1 MEKFRI
7 LSGTHA
13 KWNSDVSFPLRQ
25 LKKSNERSKF
35 FVISVTLAHGR
46 K

>member
-7 LSGTHA
+7 LSGTHP
-13 KWNSDVSFPLRQ
+13 KWNSDVSFPSRQ
-25 LKKSNERSKF
+25 WKKFNERSKF
-35 FVISVTLAHGR
+35 FLISVTLAHGR

>member
-7 LSGTHA
+7 LTGTHA
-13 KWNSDVSFPLRQ
+13 NWNSDVSFPLRQ
-25 LKKSNERSKF
+25 WKPPMKESKF

>member
-1 MEKFRI
+1 VEKTKERRETT
-7 LSGTHA
+7 LSKYFKAVG
-13 KWNSDVSFPLRQ
+13 KNQ
-25 LKKSNERSKF
+25 MKESKF